1 MSALERMTERD
12 LQIIKE
18 CLDAAVNGPFFPDWE
33 FHTLMGFT
41 RDEIAA
47 MKASWPTT
55 SDPDEQD
62 DAVNNVL
69 NMLLGYPHGYD
80 SRWHEY
86 SAATPAQIARTLARW
101 RGDEHFDGTVKGT
114 FTRLR

>member
-1 MSALERMTERD
+1 MNAVERVTDQD

-41 RDEIAA
+41 RDEIGAIA
-47 MKASWPTT
+47 ASWPSF
-55 SDPDEQD
+55 SDSDTQD

-69 NMLLGYPHGYD
+69 NMLLGYPHGYE
-80 SRWHEY
+80 SRWHDY
-86 SAATPAQIARTLARW
+86 SNATLEQIVQTLARW
-101 RGDEHFDGTVKGT
+101 RGDDDLDGTGKGT
-114 FTRLR
+114 FERLR

>member
-1 MSALERMTERD
+1 MSAMGRMTERD

-18 CLDAAVNGPFFPDWE
+18 CLDAAVNGPFFPEWE

-41 RDEIAA
+41 RAEIAA
-47 MKASWPTT
+47 IAASWPAS
-55 SDPDEQD
+55 SDPGEQD

-86 SAATPAQIARTLARW
+86 SAATPAQIAQTLARW
-101 RGDEHFDGTVKGT
+101 RGDNAFDGTAKGT
-114 FTRLR
+114 FDRLR

>member
-1 MSALERMTERD
+1 MSGRGP
-12 LQIIKE
+12 
-18 CLDAAVNGPFFPDWE
+18 VNGPFFPDWE

-41 RDEIAA
+41 RDEIAVIA
-47 MKASWPTT
+47 VSWPAS
-55 SDPDEQD
+55 SDSGERD

-86 SAATPAQIARTLARW
+86 SAATLAQIARTFASW
-101 RGDEHFDGTVKGT
+101 RGDDGFDGTARGT
-114 FTRLR
+114 FDRLR